1 MILVRVLSYTM
12 NNLKNLPWFWGFPK
26 RGWINDDTCWSVSS
40 SYRLLLNWLQQHGW
54 KFRQNIANSCLS
66 CDYIR
71 TCIQWINDKGK
82 KTFVPSKSLIYLGSN
97 NGSYVKKKLLLDDN
111 TFIMV
116 LFLMTQRADKIT
128 DEMSWSFVHYINV
141 HRNMLKR
148 IQESWRMVILSI
160 KLKHIYNLSTLCTP
174 PPAIH

>member
-26 RGWINDDTCWSVSS
+26 RGWINDDTCWSVCS

-54 KFRQNIANSCLS
+54 KFRQNIANSCPS

-71 TCIQWINDKGK
+71 TCIQWINDKGKK

-141 HRNMLKR
+141 NRNTG
-148 IQESWRMVILSI
+148 
-160 KLKHIYNLSTLCTP
+160 KLKNGNFVHQIKAHI
-174 PPAIH
+174 